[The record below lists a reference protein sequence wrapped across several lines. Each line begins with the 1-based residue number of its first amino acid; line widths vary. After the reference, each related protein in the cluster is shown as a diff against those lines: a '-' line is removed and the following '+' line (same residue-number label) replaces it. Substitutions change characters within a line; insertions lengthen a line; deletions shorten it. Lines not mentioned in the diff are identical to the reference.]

1 VEVEAV
7 SDRPI
12 VVAAAF
18 VAAAVLLAAVW
29 RHRSVRRALTRER
42 AAHRLSSAC
51 LHRDLDALQAR
62 IDQAALER
70 RLCASVLA
78 EADRVLDAALASHY
92 PDQKGG
98 PVA

>member
-1 VEVEAV
+1 V
-7 SDRPI
+7 SDVPI
-12 VVAAAF
+12 VAAVAF
-18 VAAAVLLAAVW
+18 VAAAVLLGAAVSVW
-29 RHRSVRRALTRER
+29 RQRCLRRALTRER
-42 AAHRLSSAC
+42 AAHRLSSAR
-51 LHRDLDALQAR
+51 LHRDLDLCQAR

-70 RLCASVLA
+70 RLRASVLA